1 MSPRDASDRLGTF
14 QAQFDELWRRYQTYT
29 DGESLFGLPVTDYEE
44 LNRIRKELNL
54 LQKLYGL
61 YNTVI
66 DSVDGYYD
74 ILWAEVINF
83 IYHPFMHP
91 SISYITPFIHLSGQ
105 QSFIYFIYLSIF
117 PFFHII
123 PSIYLS
129 DNVSIMYSSFH
140 PLIIYSLV

>member
-83 IYHPFMHP
+83 IYHLFMHP
-91 SISYITPFIHLSGQ
+91 SISYITPFIHL
-105 QSFIYFIYLSIF
+105 FIHSIYLVNNLPSIS
-117 PFFHII
+117 
-123 PSIYLS
+123 SIYLS
-129 DNVSIMYSSFH
+129 VHSSISYHLAIYLIMY
-140 PLIIYSLV
+140 PLFI